1 MIFKPQHLRP
11 LKNLK
16 PPIELFYNC
25 LSNSNSLLGFKNCF
39 QDWVLNFW
47 PFCKIISHN
56 VTSSLRIP
64 ALSKKIK
71 IQLKSFC
78 LILCQ
83 ILIKVLLSPIP
94 LLLRI
99 MLSLPINRQIML
111 PKSLQTSSGRSLI

>member
-47 PFCKIISHN
+47 PFYKIISHN

-71 IQLKSFC
+71 IQLKRVF
-78 LILCQ
+78 
-83 ILIKVLLSPIP
+83 V
-94 LLLRI
+94 
-99 MLSLPINRQIML
+99 
-111 PKSLQTSSGRSLI
+111 